1 MEGNFDKLKINK
13 TTTGINNDSTLL
25 RKAEVTID
33 DIKYNIGFD
42 IVIEL
47 ADGKKYKGYVN
58 TTLPK
63 GNIGQ
68 ERVSGVEKVD
78 IENVI
83 FKRVKF

>member
-1 MEGNFDKLKINK
+1 MQ
-13 TTTGINNDSTLL
+13 
-25 RKAEVTID
+25 KAEIGLN

-42 IVIEL
+42 VTIEL
-47 ADGKKYKGYVN
+47 TSGKKYKGYVN

-63 GNIGQ
+63 GNIEQ

-78 IENVI
+78 IENVV